1 MARRS
6 ATSTLLDVATEVL
19 VADPAA
25 SLADVAEAAGLGR
38 TTLHKHYATRDDL
51 MRAVAHRALDLW
63 SHAIDNVADDSR
75 NVANR
80 ADGGLRALTE
90 ATIPIGPQ
98 LGFLWRS
105 PILDHIPE
113 IVERWIAVEHRNLAV
128 LQRARA
134 GGVIDADVPDWWLL
148 QTFYSV
154 VYVASEAVRS
164 GHLAPRDAPDL
175 VLRTMLRGIGDR
187 SLAYTPPATTPP
199 ATTPPATTPPP
210 NTPPATTPPPNT
222 PATTTSRTNTSPA
235 TNDA

>member
-1 MARRS
+1 MSVHLIARRS
-6 ATSTLLDVATEVL
+6 TSSTKSSLLDVATEVL

-25 SLADVAEAAGLGR
+25 SLADVAEAAGIGR

-63 SHAIDNVADDSR
+63 SQAVDNVAEGQ
-75 NVANR
+75 
-80 ADGGLRALTE
+80 DGGLRALAE
-90 ATIPIGPQ
+90 ATVPIGPQ

-105 PILDHIPE
+105 PILEHIPE
-113 IVERWIAVEHRNLAV
+113 IVERWTAVERRNLAV

-134 GGVIDADVPDWWLL
+134 HGVIDPDVADWWLL

-187 SLAYTPPATTPP
+187 SPANTSP
-199 ATTPPATTPPP
+199 ASTSPA
-210 NTPPATTPPPNT
+210 
-222 PATTTSRTNTSPA
+222 NTSPA
-235 TNDA
+235 THRPQPTTRKERT